1 LELLGEGSLELLGE
15 GSLELRG
22 ISWFLGFLVAWLLG
36 KGAGTKNHTELR
48 FAALAAG
55 IFLVLG

>member
-1 LELLGEGSLELLGE
+1 
-15 GSLELRG
+15 
-22 ISWFLGFLVAWLLG
+22 LVAWLLG

-55 IFLVLG
+55 MLSIGISTKFSGLN